1 MMYMSMVF
9 VWLAVCLAFY
19 VPAYVLTGLGL
30 YSIADR
36 RGIERPWLAWVPG
49 LNLYLLGCI
58 SDQYQAMV
66 RGKNKNKRTALL
78 LLVFAWLILVC
89 ILTVTIPNAQASSSM
104 LPVVLPFLAVW
115 GVMAATVVIEFMSL
129 YDLYVSCDPKN
140 AVLFLVL
147 SVIFNVTL
155 PFFLFACRKKDLGFP
170 L

>member
-19 VPAYVLTGLGL
+19 VPAYVLKGLGL

-58 SDQYQAMV
+58 SDQDQAMV

-89 ILTVTIPNAQASSSM
+89 ILTVTNCRM
-104 LPVVLPFLAVW
+104 VVL
-115 GVMAATVVIEFMSL
+115 
-129 YDLYVSCDPKN
+129 
-140 AVLFLVL
+140 
-147 SVIFNVTL
+147 
-155 PFFLFACRKKDLGFP
+155 
-170 L
+170 